1 MFYNLLACYHDK
13 PALYLSHTRIKIPWQ
28 PCIKVKLMVVWWL
41 HWIFVTFTPL
51 SITRKLHRWLQ
62 CVTKQLRCISGWLQS
77 LSDRWLT
84 IASTCYVVNNT
95 DILPIHCNWSLF
107 YSILQQSLWDNTAI
121 NCDKSA
127 KIANVGLSV
136 ANLVPSTQ
144 IEIHIK

>member
-28 PCIKVKLMVVWWL
+28 PCVKVKLMVVWWL

-62 CVTKQLRCISGWLQS
+62 CITKQLRCISGWLQS

-95 DILPIHCNWSLF
+95 DILPIHCNWSLPNSTVF
-107 YSILQQSLWDNTAI
+107 YSNLFETTQQWIVINLQKSQMWD
-121 NCDKSA
+121 C
-127 KIANVGLSV
+127 L
-136 ANLVPSTQ
+136 LQ
-144 IEIHIK
+144 ISFHRHK